1 MQVEVTHLFS
11 TTKCIQTGHP
21 LGLSVA
27 QRTGLGLT
35 RLPLTPRTVTR
46 YEARHERA
54 ILVLYS
60 NTMLKN
66 GKNPGVSMAPL
77 QQPTRA

>member
-35 RLPLTPRTVTR
+35 RTSLTPRTVTR
-46 YEARHERA
+46 YEARHERRDTN
-54 ILVLYS
+54 LEGTRYCSLL
-60 NTMLKN
+60 NTMLK
-66 GKNPGVSMAPL
+66 
-77 QQPTRA
+77 